1 MMAAAAAWPP
11 RAEPPHG
18 PLGGHGLH
26 LTVLEHLELIA
37 AAAAC
42 EDGGILVLM
51 KHMSGMWKADVGGD
65 PAALHS
71 LVRILKR
78 ALRYSGGPSG
88 TADTGQVPSQPQ
100 FPHRWRRCDG
110 TKERVELEHR
120 RSLVSPSLRRVL
132 LRRLCHWMLT
142 WV

>member
-1 MMAAAAAWPP
+1 MVSSQTAVLCQTVIVARHSILHRIARYDRKAIF
-11 RAEPPHG
+11 G
-18 PLGGHGLH
+18 P
-26 LTVLEHLELIA
+26 A
-37 AAAAC
+37 
-42 EDGGILVLM
+42 

-65 PAALHS
+65 PTALHS

-78 ALRYSGGPSG
+78 ALRFSGGPSG
-88 TADTGQVPSQPQ
+88 TADTGQVPSQLQ

-110 TKERVELEHR
+110 TKERVELEQR

-132 LRRLCHWMLT
+132 LRRHCHWMLT